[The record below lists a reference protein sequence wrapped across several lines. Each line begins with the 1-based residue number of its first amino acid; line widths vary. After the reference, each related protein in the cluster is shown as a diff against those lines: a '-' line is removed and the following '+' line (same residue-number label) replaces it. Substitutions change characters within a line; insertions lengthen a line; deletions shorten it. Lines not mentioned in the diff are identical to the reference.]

1 MHKVH
6 IIFALL
12 FFLIGSAL
20 HTLAQI
26 DAIARA
32 KSTTGSS
39 RVQIFLGRWQT
50 ILIRAAWSVALF
62 MLWLQGQLVAVMTAA
77 HVPVSD
83 SMAAILDLHV
93 GGAVAFMAGY
103 AFDSALAFAPWLK
116 NTIPPPIDSQNGTSG
131 PTPPNSTGVTAKGV
145 DLTPPKG

>member
-1 MHKVH
+1 MKAH
-6 IIFALL
+6 IALALL

-39 RVQIFLGRWQT
+39 RTAILLGRWQT
-50 ILIRAAWSVALF
+50 ILIRAAWSIALF
-62 MLWLQGQLVAVMTAA
+62 TLWLQGQLVAVMTAA
-77 HVPVSD
+77 HIPVPD

-116 NTIPPPIDSQNGTSG
+116 NTIPPPIDSMNGPSG
-131 PTPPNSTGVTAKGV
+131 PNPPNSTAVTAKGV